1 MNFGLVGSGGREHA
15 IAVALCKQSERDH
28 LFVFSNSVNSGIEH
42 LSQGYCVGSLTDFD
56 SMIAFFK
63 EKAVEFVVVGPEL
76 PLINGVVDALR
87 ENGIPSIGPN
97 KIQAQIE
104 GSKSF
109 MRDLLEN
116 HVGWGSPKWRVV
128 KDTAEARSFIAE
140 IGEIVVKPIGLTGG
154 KGVQVMGVHLTS
166 IEETIKLIAD
176 LIHTDGEVLL
186 EERLVGEEF
195 SRIVFISDGLIIPM
209 PVAQDFKYAF
219 EGDTGKMTGGMG
231 SYTMAGGSMPFL
243 EDKDLE
249 MADQLMQEVV
259 VALEKISGAPYRG
272 FLYGQFMATRN
283 GICVIEFN
291 SRLGDPEAI
300 NEMALLD
307 CDAVQ
312 AFFDIAH
319 GNLKEDEIKFSDQA
333 SLCKYLVPAGY
344 PDEKQD
350 HLIFSLDEDRIRKA
364 GFDIRYSSVVKE
376 NGQWRTLG
384 SRTIAVVGM
393 GDTPGNLSDRLE
405 ELLKEIEPNGLRHR
419 HDIGK
424 TTTLQQKVDR
434 MSAIRSG
441 RL

>member
-15 IAVALCKQSERDH
+15 IAAALCKQIERDH
-28 LFVFSNSVNSGIEH
+28 LFVFSNNINSEIER
-42 LSQGYCVGSLTDFD
+42 LSQGYQVGSLTDFET
-56 SMIAFFK
+56 MITFFK
-63 EKAVEFVVVGPEL
+63 ESAVEFVVIGPEL

-87 ENGIPSIGPN
+87 ESGIPAIGPN

-104 GSKSF
+104 GSKAF

-128 KDTAEARSFIAE
+128 TDTADARSFINE

-154 KGVQVMGVHLTS
+154 KGVQVMGVHLNS
-166 IEETIKLIAD
+166 MEETIDLIAH
-176 LIHTDGEVLL
+176 LIHADGKVLL

-195 SRIVFISDGLIIPM
+195 SRIVFISDGLIVPM
-209 PVAQDFKYAF
+209 PVAQDFKYAY

-243 EDKDLE
+243 EDKDLK
-249 MADQLMQEVV
+249 MADQLMKEVIA
-259 VALEKISGAPYRG
+259 ALEKKSGGPYRG
-272 FLYGQFMATRN
+272 FLYGQFMTTRN
-283 GICVIEFN
+283 GVCVIEFN
-291 SRLGDPEAI
+291 ARLGDPEAI

-312 AFFDIAH
+312 AFFHIAN
-319 GNLKEDEIKFSDQA
+319 GNLKENEIKFSEQA

-350 HLIFSLDEDRIRKA
+350 HLLFSLDENRIREA

-384 SRTIAVVGM
+384 SRTIALVGI
-393 GDTPGNLSDRLE
+393 GDNPGNLSDRLE
-405 ELLKEIEPNGLRHR
+405 KVLGKVEPDVLRHR
-419 HDIGK
+419 RDIG
-424 TTTLQQKVDR
+424 TTATLQKKVDR
-434 MSAIRSG
+434 MNAIRSG